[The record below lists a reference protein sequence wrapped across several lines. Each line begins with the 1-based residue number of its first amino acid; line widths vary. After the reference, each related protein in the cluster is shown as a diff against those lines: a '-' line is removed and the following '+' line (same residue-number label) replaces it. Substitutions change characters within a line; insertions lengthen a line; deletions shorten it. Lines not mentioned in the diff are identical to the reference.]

1 MTHWPYVSGRR
12 YLARRRPSQR
22 SVQSVVGAD
31 SNLDR
36 QLHLDNVAEE
46 EDVEMQKGLRNPER
60 DTLHEEAV

>member
-1 MTHWPYVSGRR
+1 M
-12 YLARRRPSQR
+12 
-22 SVQSVVGAD
+22 QSVVGAD